1 MSLVNGQNGV
11 VFGNRSIREKHHVDR
26 TTKFVTD
33 STSWDSF
40 SFTGFTVVYS
50 QSANLAP
57 VPALSLSS
65 NDPPLSST
73 LASSPREDI
82 FTYIRRLIPSPS
94 PEATPARITTSFQVA
109 SQVASR
115 KRPVVSPPAPK
126 SSALP
131 KKKATPSTS
140 RSPPTHLRPSPLL
153 VILSA
158 EIRCM
163 Y

>member
-1 MSLVNGQNGV
+1 MSLVNSQNGV
-11 VFGNRSIREKHHVDR
+11 VFGNRSIWEKHYVNH

-57 VPALSLSS
+57 VPALSSSS
-65 NDPPLSST
+65 NDASLSST

-94 PEATPARITTSFQVA
+94 PEATPARITRDIKIVIRNHDSFLIYTL
-109 SQVASR
+109 SR
-115 KRPVVSPPAPK
+115 KSKDSENFVSWIAGLCAPMECEQDK
-126 SSALP
+126 EFESYFSMWL
-131 KKKATPSTS
+131 K
-140 RSPPTHLRPSPLL
+140 R
-153 VILSA
+153 
-158 EIRCM
+158 
-163 Y
+163 